1 MTAAPPTHAISGAPA
16 LDLLF
21 PSTGEMAERVR
32 AFDWAATPLGPLES
46 WPQSLL
52 VAVGICLNSR
62 FPTFVWW
69 GPELINIHN
78 DAYAPVLGDR
88 HPRALGQPARTIW
101 AELWPVIGAD
111 VEAVLQRG
119 AAVSRE
125 RVRR

>member
-78 DAYAPVLGDR
+78 DAYAPDIPGTGFAGAQGESR
-88 HPRALGQPARTIW
+88 WSPRPPPARRCRW
-101 AELWPVIGAD
+101 A
-111 VEAVLQRG
+111 
-119 AAVSRE
+119 
-125 RVRR
+125 